1 MEAVKTPFQRH
12 LLAGA
17 ENYNAQCI
25 NNIATCINVKR
36 VDLKSIYYLC
46 NMVTPSKESRSG
58 NTSKNTIDNMQKI
71 LFVCLGNICRSP
83 MAEYIMKKMVN
94 DAGREGEFEISS
106 AATSDEV
113 VGYDIYPPAKD
124 CLRLHD
130 IPFEKRGARQVSQA
144 DYDYYD
150 LIFTMDRDNQQ
161 CMKRMFRDDEGKIR
175 MLMTLAGKDQA
186 IPDPWYTGDF
196 ESTYNDI
203 CEALEHF
210 LKEKS
215 K

>member
-1 MEAVKTPFQRH
+1 METVKTPFQRH
-12 LLAGA
+12 LLAGT
-17 ENYNAQCI
+17 ESHNTQCI
-25 NNIATCINVKR
+25 NDIITCINVKR

-46 NMVTPSKESRSG
+46 NMGAPAKESQSG
-58 NTSKNTIDNMQKI
+58 KTSKNTIDDMKKI

-130 IPFEKRGARQVSQA
+130 IPFEKRGARQVTQA
-144 DYDYYD
+144 DYDHYD

-175 MLMTLAGKDQA
+175 MLMSLAGKDQA

-196 ESTYNDI
+196 ESTYRDI
-203 CEALEHF
+203 CEALGHF

>member
-17 ENYNAQCI
+17 ENYNTQCI
-25 NNIATCINVKR
+25 NDIATCINVKR

-46 NMVTPSKESRSG
+46 NMVTPAKESRSG

-130 IPFEKRGARQVSQA
+130 IPFEKREARQVSQA

-175 MLMTLAGKDQA
+175 MLMSLAGKDQA

-196 ESTYNDI
+196 ESTYRDI
-203 CEALEHF
+203 CEALDHF
-210 LKEKS
+210 LKGKS